1 MNITYHISCADA
13 QIFLVFYPYLSI
25 FIYFRMFINYCERED
40 LHMYKCNSRR
50 LQELIEQFSQFGATE
65 NGGVTR
71 LSLSN
76 EDVLAR
82 NYFCECCEELGMEI
96 KIDDMGNIYGIL
108 PGKKDVPPIVLG
120 SHLDSVEKG
129 GKFDGVLG
137 VLTAIEAIRTIKEND
152 IELDI
157 PLMIVNFT
165 NEEGARFDPAMMSS
179 GVITSKFEKEKMLQ
193 STDKNGIGFEEAL
206 RASGYEGEQ
215 ENRLNEALAYLEL
228 HIEQGPVLE
237 AMKHEIGV
245 VEGVLGMVCYEI
257 TVTGQSNHA
266 GTTPMSM
273 RQDPMIVAST
283 IITELHD
290 QLGKIDEQLVY
301 TFGRMNV
308 SPNIHTVIPNTVTFT
323 IDSRHQKA
331 EVMQQVE
338 DILKTLPTTVEGCSI
353 RPVKLWGRDTVYFDA
368 AICNEVESAC
378 QSFGYSAHRM
388 FSGAGHD
395 AQYMASMIPS
405 AMIFVPSIQ
414 GRSHCEEE
422 RTSFEDCA
430 KGADILLETVLTLQ
444 TKFSMDETYTWH

>member
-1 MNITYHISCADA
+1 
-13 QIFLVFYPYLSI
+13 
-25 FIYFRMFINYCERED
+25 MFNNYCERED

-50 LQELIEQFSQFGATE
+50 LQELIEQFSQFGATD

-71 LSLSN
+71 LSLSD

-82 NYFCECCEELGMEI
+82 NYFCECCEALGMDI
-96 KIDDMGNIYGIL
+96 QIDDMGNIYATL
-108 PGKKDVPPIVLG
+108 AGKKDVPPIVMG

-129 GKFDGVLG
+129 GRFDGVLG
-137 VLTAIEAIRTIKEND
+137 VLTAIEAIRTIKENE
-152 IELDI
+152 IEVEI

-179 GVITSKFEKEKMLQ
+179 GVITSKFDKEKMLQ
-193 STDKNGIGFEEAL
+193 STDKNGVRFHEAL
-206 RASGYEGEQ
+206 QTSGYEGEQ
-215 ENRLNEALAYLEL
+215 GNRLKEALAYIEL

-237 AMKHEIGV
+237 AKQREIGV

-257 TVTGQSNHA
+257 SFTGQSNHA

-273 RQDPMIVAST
+273 RKDPMIVAST
-283 IITELHD
+283 IMTELHE
-290 QLGKIDEQLVY
+290 QLGKIDEQLVF

-308 SPNIHTVIPNTVTFT
+308 SPNIHTVIPNKVIFT
-323 IDSRHQKA
+323 IDSRHQNP

-338 DILKTLPTTVEGCSI
+338 DILNALPETAGGCTI
-353 RPVKLWGRDTVYFDA
+353 QPVKLWGRETVYFDA
-368 AICNEVESAC
+368 AICNEVERAC
-378 QSFGYSAHRM
+378 QSFGYMAHRM

-395 AQYMASMIPS
+395 AQYIASMVPS

-414 GRSHCEEE
+414 GKSHCEEE
-422 RTSFEDCA
+422 ETTFEDCA

-444 TKFSMDETYTWH
+444 TKFSMGETYTLH

>member
-1 MNITYHISCADA
+1 
-13 QIFLVFYPYLSI
+13 
-25 FIYFRMFINYCERED
+25 MFINYCERED

-50 LQELIEQFSQFGATE
+50 LQELIEQFSQFGATD

-71 LSLSN
+71 LSLSD

-82 NYFCECCEELGMEI
+82 NYFCECCEALGMDI
-96 KIDDMGNIYGIL
+96 QVDDMGNIYATL
-108 PGKKDVPPIVLG
+108 AGKKDVPPIVMG

-129 GKFDGVLG
+129 GRFDGVLG
-137 VLTAIEAIRTIKEND
+137 VLTAIEAIRTIKENE
-152 IELDI
+152 IEVEI

-179 GVITSKFEKEKMLQ
+179 GVITSKFDKEKMLQ
-193 STDKNGIGFEEAL
+193 STDKNGVRFHEAL
-206 RASGYEGEQ
+206 QTSGYEGEQ
-215 ENRLNEALAYLEL
+215 GNRLKEALAYIEL

-237 AMKHEIGV
+237 AKQREIGV

-257 TVTGQSNHA
+257 SFTGQSNHA

-273 RQDPMIVAST
+273 RKDPMIVAST
-283 IITELHD
+283 IMTELHE
-290 QLGKIDEQLVY
+290 QLGKIDEQLVF

-308 SPNIHTVIPNTVTFT
+308 SPNIHTVIPNKVIFT
-323 IDSRHQKA
+323 IDSRHQNP

-338 DILKTLPTTVEGCSI
+338 DILNALPETAGGCTI
-353 RPVKLWGRDTVYFDA
+353 QPVKLWGRETVYFDA
-368 AICNEVESAC
+368 AICNEVERAC
-378 QSFGYSAHRM
+378 QSFGYMAHRM

-395 AQYMASMIPS
+395 AQYIASMVPS

-414 GRSHCEEE
+414 GKSHCEEE
-422 RTSFEDCA
+422 ETTFEDCA

-444 TKFSMDETYTWH
+444 TKFSMGETYTLH